1 MGICF
6 GKNEQKTP
14 ADNFEILAV
23 VGKGN
28 FSRVFQ
34 GRQKNTGNIYA
45 IKVLRKHSLI
55 ERKQVQHIRE
65 SLKIISQIRHP
76 FIMKI
81 KSAFQTSDKL
91 YMILDFINGGELFYH
106 LKKEGRFSE
115 SRVRL
120 YVAELVLALEYLH
133 KRNIVVRDLKPEDML
148 LDAEGHVILVDF
160 SLAKDLLNHEGRT
173 STFCGTP
180 EYLAPE
186 LLKGEPYG
194 KDVDWWALGTIMYE
208 FLTGLPPFYSKNV
221 NAMYQKILNGYL
233 RFHSY
238 MSPEV
243 VSLLEGLLTRDPLQR
258 LGCGQAGIEAIKS
271 HPFFASINWK
281 ECEERKYKPE
291 FVPKLSGLLDVS
303 LFDPQFTS
311 QKPIDPP
318 GESVAEGED
327 KQFADF
333 EYTAPADK

>member
-1 MGICF
+1 MF
-6 GKNEQKTP
+6 WKNEPKTP

-34 GRQKNTGNIYA
+34 ARQKNTGHIYA
-45 IKVLRKHSLI
+45 MKVLRKHLLI
-55 ERKQVQHIRE
+55 ERKQVQHIHE
-65 SLKIISQIRHP
+65 SLKIIAQIRHP

-81 KSAFQTSDKL
+81 KSAFHTNDKL
-91 YMILDFINGGELFYH
+91 YLILDFINGGELFYH

-120 YVAELVLALEYLH
+120 YVAEMVLALEYLH
-133 KRNIVVRDLKPEDML
+133 KRNVVVRDLKPEDML
-148 LDAEGHVILVDF
+148 LDADGHVVLVDF
-160 SLAKDLLNHEGRT
+160 SLAKDLLKSDGKT
-173 STFCGTP
+173 LTFCGTP

-208 FLTGLPPFYSKNV
+208 FLTGLPPFYSKDV

-243 VSLLEGLLTRDPLQR
+243 IGLLEGLLTRDPRQR
-258 LGCGQAGIEAIKS
+258 LGYGPTDAEVIKA

-281 ECEERKYKPE
+281 ECEERKCKPE
-291 FVPKLSGLLDVS
+291 FIPKLTGLEDVS

-311 QKPIDPP
+311 LKAIDPP
-318 GESVAEGED
+318 GENLED
-327 KQFADF
+327 EDNKQFVGF
-333 EYTAPADK
+333 EYTTPE